1 MDDLLQ
7 NGYFKMWYEDEIL
20 VVDFI
25 QEHYNYEM
33 LDATIKKRLEITKD
47 KKVLM
52 LSDISKIKSFS
63 LRARQRLF
71 QKDTAT
77 GCVAVAAIVK
87 TKTQEVLFNFTTSIY
102 KPQVPTK
109 MFRDKEKARQW
120 LLSFKRKIH
129 GC

>member
-1 MDDLLQ
+1 MDDLLK
-7 NGYFKMWYEDEIL
+7 NGYFKMWYEDEVL
-20 VVDFI
+20 VVDFV

-33 LDATIKKRLEITKD
+33 LDVTIKKRLEITKD

-77 GCVAVAAIVK
+77 GCIAVAAIVK

-120 LLSFKRKIH
+120 LLSFKKKIH